1 MGQQVWLM
9 NPRNQ
14 KHKVA
19 AGVISGISRIDK
31 FHDSTFSESW
41 FKVDVKEALAPNVP
55 LMYPHD
61 ASDQNVVNDA
71 VGSNA
76 LWDERLIRKA

>member
-1 MGQQVWLM
+1 
-9 NPRNQ
+9 
-14 KHKVA
+14 
-19 AGVISGISRIDK
+19 
-31 FHDSTFSESW
+31 
-41 FKVDVKEALAPNVP
+41 VKEALAPNVP

>member
-19 AGVISGISRIDK
+19 ATVVSGIGGVDK
-31 FHDSTFSESW
+31 FHGSTFPESW
-41 FKVDVKEALAPNVP
+41 YKVDVKEVLSPNVP
-55 LMYPHD
+55 LLYPHETG
-61 ASDQNVVNDA
+61 DQNVLKDV

-76 LWDERLIRKA
+76 LWDERLIKKA